1 MQCRVAE
8 FAVPC
13 SRVYSVVQQTLQC
26 RAADFAVP
34 CSKVCRVVQQ
44 SLLCSRVCCAA
55 EFAVQQSLL
64 CSRVCCAAE
73 FALKKNLQCS
83 ATEFAVQCSGAEFAV
98 RCSRRSSAAGGPVQ
112 QESPMQC
119 SRVSCSVQQCLLYS
133 AAEFALATMLHCIG
147 DSATLYGRLCCTA
160 LETSLHYTGDFAVL
174 QG

>member
-1 MQCRVAE
+1 MQCSRVSRAVQQSLQCRVAE

-55 EFAVQQSLL
+55 EFA
-64 CSRVCCAAE
+64 
-73 FALKKNLQCS
+73 LKKSLQCS

-147 DSATLYGRLCCTA
+147 DSATLYGRLR
-160 LETSLHYTGDFAVL
+160 
-174 QG
+174 

>member
-55 EFAVQQSLL
+55 EFA
-64 CSRVCCAAE
+64 
-73 FALKKNLQCS
+73 LKKSLQCS
-83 ATEFAVQCSGAEFAV
+83 ATEFAVQYSEAEFAV